1 MHKYT
6 PMHQLYSP
14 LLFLHLSLLY
24 FQFFTSWPIPKD
36 DFGWSLLTIYNVGTV
51 QTCTAQG
58 FFVHMSMGTLMYNCC
73 MSLYYLLIIRYNWSN
88 ERFAKRVEPF
98 MHVFS
103 IGFPLVT
110 GIFLLATNSF
120 NPAGKR
126 SRCFSPS
133 CYTKK
138 PHSLCSS
145 LNRMGLLYIE
155 YATSM
160 RSHKFMC

>member
-1 MHKYT
+1 MGECIHITYMVIKTLTHIICTFIPLCINCTHDFFFYT
-6 PMHQLYSP
+6 S
-14 LLFLHLSLLY
+14 LFY

-133 CYTKK
+133 CYT
-138 PHSLCSS
+138 
-145 LNRMGLLYIE
+145 N
-155 YATSM
+155 
-160 RSHKFMC
+160 KFMC

>member
-1 MHKYT
+1 MVIKTLAHIICTFTHHVICTKIPLCINCTHHFFSYISLFYT
-6 PMHQLYSP
+6 FS
-14 LLFLHLSLLY
+14 FLHHGQS
-24 FQFFTSWPIPKD
+24 QRMISV
-36 DFGWSLLTIYNVGTV
+36 GASSTIYNVGTV

-133 CYTKK
+133 C
-138 PHSLCSS
+138 
-145 LNRMGLLYIE
+145 
-155 YATSM
+155 
-160 RSHKFMC
+160 